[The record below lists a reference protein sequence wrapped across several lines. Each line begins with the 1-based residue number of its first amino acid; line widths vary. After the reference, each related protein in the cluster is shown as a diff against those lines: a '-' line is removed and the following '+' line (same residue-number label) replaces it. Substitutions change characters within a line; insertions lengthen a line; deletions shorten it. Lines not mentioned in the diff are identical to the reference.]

1 MYILKSR
8 YMLYFVYTIKEVN
21 NMEMI
26 PIKKWGNS
34 NGLRLPKNLMEFLEL
49 KTDDRVSIKSEDV
62 NGKRRLIIEPAISKE
77 EVTIEELF
85 KDYTEG
91 KVNIKIQDLGSPV
104 GRELW

>member
-1 MYILKSR
+1 
-8 YMLYFVYTIKEVN
+8 
-21 NMEMI
+21 MEMI
-26 PIKKWGNS
+26 PI
-34 NGLRLPKNLMEFLEL
+34 KNLMEFLEL
-49 KTDDRVSIKSEDV
+49 KTDDRVSIKSEDI

-77 EVTIEELF
+77 EITIEELF